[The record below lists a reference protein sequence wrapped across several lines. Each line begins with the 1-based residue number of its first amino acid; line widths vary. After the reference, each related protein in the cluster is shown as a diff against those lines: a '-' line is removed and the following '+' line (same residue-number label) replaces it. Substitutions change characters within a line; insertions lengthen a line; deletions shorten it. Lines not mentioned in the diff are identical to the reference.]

1 MTHTYSGGR
10 FPSAH
15 TGACFSTP
23 PCFYTTVLLYHPVS
37 IHCASL
43 PTRPS
48 LPTGFKNIGALKKA
62 LLDNIRD
69 SAIWGLTYLY
79 VRRLLNP
86 EFRAKTHTFVQDGYF
101 GALSSFCTTL
111 IKQVRISKT
120 YIAEKGM
127 LMYVLPYIV

>member
-1 MTHTYSGGR
+1 M
-10 FPSAH
+10 
-15 TGACFSTP
+15 CLSTVPWSHHAP
-23 PCFYTTVLLYHPVS
+23 PP
-37 IHCASL
+37 L
-43 PTRPS
+43 PP
-48 LPTGFKNIGALKKA
+48 PPIGFKNIGALKKA

-111 IKQVRISKT
+111 IKQVRSK
-120 YIAEKGM
+120 GD
-127 LMYVLPYIV
+127 L